1 MRSIFVPA
9 CVMAL
14 LAAGCSQREVT
25 PETQVEKLAFH
36 VPESDAAASEAAP
49 VNHFGFQEALEQ
61 PAIFRNTSDSARA
74 ALPIMEAPAAAADAT
89 PVPSGPQIAYSYDY
103 GFRVDADE
111 VDELQKRHVALCD
124 AMGPECH
131 ILTRAKSGNEDYGY
145 GKVELEVVAG
155 KARAFGDKL
164 SAATN
169 GLDAERISYG
179 VRGDDLA
186 KHITDTQAH
195 LASQQLLRKRLMEI
209 LATRKGSVGDLVEAE
224 KAVAE
229 VNEEIDSATSSLAD
243 MRGRVSYSSIDI
255 EYDPTLGEYT
265 LGFFP
270 PIRYAI
276 TTVGTT
282 LGVTIA
288 AIIYVA
294 IALVPIT
301 AFLLLLRWL
310 WRKSGLRLRR
320 RKNEPPA

>member
-1 MRSIFVPA
+1 VEE
-9 CVMAL
+9 
-14 LAAGCSQREVT
+14 LAT
-25 PETQVEKLAFH
+25 H
-36 VPESDAAASEAAP
+36 VGNYDEASEAAP
-49 VNHFGFQEALEQ
+49 VNHFGFKEAITR
-61 PAIFRNTSDSARA
+61 PSIYASGSDSARNSMPE
-74 ALPIMEAPAAAADAT
+74 LEAPAAAADAAPA
-89 PVPSGPQIAYSYDY
+89 PVGPQIAYSYDY

-124 AMGPECH
+124 AMGPDCH
-131 ILTRAKSGNEDYGY
+131 ILTRAKSGNGEYGY
-145 GKVELEVVAG
+145 GKVELEVVAT
-155 KARAFGDKL
+155 KARAVGEKL

-169 GLDAERISYG
+169 GLDAEKISYG

-229 VNEEIDSATSSLAD
+229 VNEEIDSTTSSLAD

-270 PIRYAI
+270 PIRYAV

-288 AIIYVA
+288 AIIYIA

-320 RKNEPPA
+320 RKGEPTA